1 MPTISTQPISQ
12 ELTNNEPRVIEK
24 TADLNPPSPSDPPP
38 EIDAVSTG
46 ESSLTPIG
54 EQPLS
59 VLTPEAPAAGAEGGG
74 AQPEGGEKMEA
85 AGEQIPRAMG
95 EAPATETTEG
105 LRVRSRQPK
114 KQKMAAIPQVQDTV
128 TRQVEQILEAGL
140 GDAFQALT
148 PIQKQEFKIKGEET
162 ARKIRDL
169 LRDAHMKVKK
179 IFRLILQWLKILPG
193 LNRFFLEQEAKIKAD
208 KIIALKHMTPDS

>member
-1 MPTISTQPISQ
+1 
-12 ELTNNEPRVIEK
+12 
-24 TADLNPPSPSDPPP
+24 
-38 EIDAVSTG
+38 
-46 ESSLTPIG
+46 
-54 EQPLS
+54 
-59 VLTPEAPAAGAEGGG
+59 
-74 AQPEGGEKMEA
+74 
-85 AGEQIPRAMG
+85 
-95 EAPATETTEG
+95 
-105 LRVRSRQPK
+105 
-114 KQKMAAIPQVQDTV
+114 MAAIPQVQDTV

-193 LNRFFLEQEAKIKAD
+193 VNRFFLEQEAKIKAD